1 LCAFAFTASAW
12 ALDNAAVERWVTAN
26 DFRSLKNQG
35 EEVMPIMA
43 ALYTQTNDI
52 QKRTRIASLFYQ
64 LGWKSEAAK
73 NALLQDM
80 HTDDRALRLQVQ
92 WAIGRV
98 SNDDRIV
105 DILLETMHAD
115 ENPLFRDKAACA
127 LAYDQIHLTSKQ
139 RFKLLEGLVRGLN
152 DPKPD
157 VRRIAILAL
166 SIQTGQTKGY
176 NPDAWE
182 GQRNAAILEWETWL
196 REYKSNL

>member
-1 LCAFAFTASAW
+1 
-12 ALDNAAVERWVTAN
+12 LDNATVERWVEAN
-26 DFRSLKNQG
+26 DYRSLKNQG
-35 EEVMPIMA
+35 EKNQGEEVLPIMA
-43 ALYTQTNDI
+43 ALYTQTNDV
-52 QKRTRIASLFYQ
+52 QKRTKIALLFYQ

-80 HTDDRALRLQVQ
+80 HTDDRSLRLQVQ

-98 SNDDRIV
+98 SSDDRIV
-105 DILLETMHAD
+105 EILLETMHAD

-127 LAYDQIHLTSKQ
+127 LAYDQIHLTPKQ
-139 RFKLLEGLVRGLN
+139 RFKLLEGLVRNLN

-157 VRRIAILAL
+157 VRHIASLAL

-176 NPDAWE
+176 DPNALE
-182 GQRNAAILEWETWL
+182 GQRNVAIQEWEAWL